1 VYVFIPEEQEEQAG
15 MEKGGKKSLVLID
28 TGMPRS
34 EKKIFDYIKSIGF
47 DSKDISLIILTHPDI
62 DHSGGLFAIKQSV
75 APGAQVAIHEA
86 DAPRLAG
93 EKKLKE
99 VKGRGMGLMLGIMGT
114 FVRFHP
120 VKPDILLKDGVEIA
134 SLKVIHTPSHMEG
147 SICLHFSKD
156 RALFVGDTLKTD
168 SQGSLEYMSSSI
180 SQDYAQLR
188 NSVKAKLLAIDCD
201 VILPGHGQPISKD
214 GSEKIRKLVE
224 GQAWWTESVG
234 GGGLEITV

>member
-1 VYVFIPEEQEEQAG
+1 VYIFIPEEELTG
-15 MEKGGKKSLVLID
+15 MEEGGKKTLILID
-28 TGMPRS
+28 TGMPGS

-47 DSKDISLIILTHPDI
+47 DPKDISLIILTHPDI
-62 DHSGGLFAIKQSV
+62 DHSGALFAIKESL
-75 APGAQVAIHEA
+75 APDAQVAIHEA

-99 VKGRGMGLMLGIMGT
+99 VKGRGMGLMLGVMGT

-120 VKPDILLKDGVEIA
+120 VKPDILLKDDIEIA
-134 SLKVIHTPSHMEG
+134 GLRVIHTPGHTEG
-147 SICLHFSKD
+147 SICLHFAKD
-156 RALFVGDTLKTD
+156 HALFVGDTLRTD

-188 NSVKAKLLAIDCD
+188 NSVKTKLLPIDCD
-201 VILPGHGQPISKD
+201 IILPGHGQPIRKD

-224 GQAWWTESVG
+224 GKS
-234 GGGLEITV
+234 

>member
-1 VYVFIPEEQEEQAG
+1 MYIFIPEEEELTG
-15 MEKGGKKSLVLID
+15 MEEGGKKTLILID
-28 TGMPRS
+28 TGMPGS

-62 DHSGGLFAIKQSV
+62 DHSGALFAIKQSL
-75 APGAQVAIHEA
+75 APDAQVAIHEA

-99 VKGRGMGLMLGIMGT
+99 VKGRGMGLMLGVMGT

-120 VKPDILLKDGVEIA
+120 VKPDILLKDGIEIA
-134 SLKVIHTPSHMEG
+134 GLRVIHTPGHTEG
-147 SICLHFSKD
+147 SICLHFAKD
-156 RALFVGDTLKTD
+156 HALFVGDTLRTD

-188 NSVKAKLLAIDCD
+188 NSVKTKLLPIDCD
-201 VILPGHGQPISKD
+201 IILPGHGQPIRKD
-214 GSEKIRKLVE
+214 GSEKIRELVE
-224 GQAWWTESVG
+224 GKS
-234 GGGLEITV
+234 